1 MRENLGRLDLFG
13 KLLIKHLKSKPL
25 LLDSNYEEI
34 RLIVL
39 SACHSE
45 IMGIELQ
52 IKLRKTVIIAIDKN
66 YGISFESAKKFT
78 KELYTYLY
86 NTAG

>member
-1 MRENLGRLDLFG
+1 MMEDE
-13 KLLIKHLKSKPL
+13 S
-25 LLDSNYEEI
+25 EI

-39 SACHSE
+39 SACQSE
-45 IMGIELQ
+45 AIGLRLQ
-52 IKLRKTVIIAIDKN
+52 SKFYNTVIIAIDKSHR
-66 YGISFESAKKFT
+66 ISYVSAKKFT